1 MVYLPRPSANNR
13 PTPRLTLAGRS
24 KRGAVPLSTGHH
36 GVRTSLPEGGPPQT
50 KRCNAYGDPGPA
62 PPHRDKGRASG
73 RRRGPSGDRS
83 SRGSSSRPAAWGPF
97 AAAASAMAA
106 SRRAVPAR
114 SRCTQ
119 TDPPLCCCSSY
130 PPAVNASVDGI
141 VNTNGTR
148 TWYLQVEPLR
158 PSAPPLP
165 ASAATQAGA
174 SSDLSLLRLADAPP
188 DVCLVVGPE
197 NGATRSF
204 PVHASVLRSSPV
216 LQERLERGTGAEDCG
231 GGPGADGRPQ
241 GGAAVERNAV
251 TARDPMRTLRVV
263 WDNPNVF
270 EKMLLFLYNRD
281 VRLDCVPTALELLRL
296 SQAFV
301 VPGLFS
307 VCLRHVGDQVD
318 LHSALAVLTR
328 LCEVSGGG
336 GDGGSGG
343 GSAIVDS
350 QQNLLNETRARC
362 LEVVDRHAERLLADV
377 AFERLPHALVALV
390 LARDSL
396 WLRSE
401 LSAAE
406 GADRWATAECLRR
419 GQIAT
424 ASSKRVALGDAV
436 YLVRHF
442 RLGRDNFRRGPA
454 LLGDD
459 EAALVLDF
467 MDGKICEAQLTPNLR
482 ANLALRERLSLPPPT
497 LALPPSS
504 PPAECELR
512 AAPGQLRSQTMARTR
527 KSTSAKMR
535 KCAADILWTVVS
547 ILD

>member
-1 MVYLPRPSANNR
+1 M
-13 PTPRLTLAGRS
+13 
-24 KRGAVPLSTGHH
+24 
-36 GVRTSLPEGGPPQT
+36 
-50 KRCNAYGDPGPA
+50 
-62 PPHRDKGRASG
+62 
-73 RRRGPSGDRS
+73 
-83 SRGSSSRPAAWGPF
+83 
-97 AAAASAMAA
+97 
-106 SRRAVPAR
+106 
-114 SRCTQ
+114 
-119 TDPPLCCCSSY
+119 
-130 PPAVNASVDGI
+130 
-141 VNTNGTR
+141 
-148 TWYLQVEPLR
+148 
-158 PSAPPLP
+158 
-165 ASAATQAGA
+165 
-174 SSDLSLLRLADAPP
+174 
-188 DVCLVVGPE
+188 
-197 NGATRSF
+197 
-204 PVHASVLRSSPV
+204 
-216 LQERLERGTGAEDCG
+216 
-231 GGPGADGRPQ
+231 
-241 GGAAVERNAV
+241 ERNAV

-307 VCLRHVGDQVD
+307 VCLRYVGDQVD

-336 GDGGSGG
+336 GDGGNGG

>member
-1 MVYLPRPSANNR
+1 MN
-13 PTPRLTLAGRS
+13 TD
-24 KRGAVPLSTGHH
+24 
-36 GVRTSLPEGGPPQT
+36 GVRS
-50 KRCNAYGDPGPA
+50 
-62 PPHRDKGRASG
+62 
-73 RRRGPSGDRS
+73 
-83 SRGSSSRPAAWGPF
+83 WF
-97 AAAASAMAA
+97 
-106 SRRAVPAR
+106 
-114 SRCTQ
+114 
-119 TDPPLCCCSSY
+119 
-130 PPAVNASVDGI
+130 
-141 VNTNGTR
+141 
-148 TWYLQVEPLR
+148 LQVEPLR
-158 PSAPPLP
+158 PSAPPLQDSP
-165 ASAATQAGA
+165 ARHPGAA
-174 SSDLSLLRLADAPP
+174 SDLSLLRLADEPP

-204 PVHASVLRSSPV
+204 RAHASVLRASPV
-216 LQERLERGTGAEDCG
+216 LQERLERNVAPEDGGGGLGAESRPRGGTGGEG
-231 GGPGADGRPQ
+231 
-241 GGAAVERNAV
+241 NAV
-251 TARDPMRTLRVV
+251 TARECIRTLRVV
-263 WDNPNVF
+263 WDDPNVF

-307 VCLRHVGDQVD
+307 VCLRYVGEQVD

-336 GDGGSGG
+336 GDGGG

-390 LARDSL
+390 LGRDSL

-401 LSAAE
+401 MSAAE

-419 GQIAT
+419 GQIAN
-424 ASSKRVALGDAV
+424 ASSKRVALGDAA

-442 RLGRDNFRRGPA
+442 RLGRDDFRRGPA
-454 LLGDD
+454 LLGDA

-467 MDGKICEAQLTPNLR
+467 MDGKICAAQLTPNLR

-504 PPAECELR
+504 PPAECALR

>member
-1 MVYLPRPSANNR
+1 
-13 PTPRLTLAGRS
+13 
-24 KRGAVPLSTGHH
+24 
-36 GVRTSLPEGGPPQT
+36 
-50 KRCNAYGDPGPA
+50 
-62 PPHRDKGRASG
+62 
-73 RRRGPSGDRS
+73 
-83 SRGSSSRPAAWGPF
+83 
-97 AAAASAMAA
+97 MAA

-141 VNTNGTR
+141 VNTNGVR
-148 TWYLQVEPLR
+148 SWYLQVEPLR

-165 ASAATQAGA
+165 ASANNPAAA
-174 SSDLSLLRLADAPP
+174 SDLSLLRLADEPP
-188 DVCLVVGPE
+188 DVCLIVGPE

-204 PVHASVLRSSPV
+204 RVHASVLRSSPV
-216 LQERLERGTGAEDCG
+216 LEERLERNPATE
-231 GGPGADGRPQ
+231 DGRPR
-241 GGAAVERNAV
+241 GGTSGDGNAV
-251 TARDPMRTLRVV
+251 AARESMRTLRVV
-263 WDNPNVF
+263 WDDPNVF

-281 VRLDCVPTALELLRL
+281 VRLDCVPLALELLRL

-307 VCLRHVGDQVD
+307 VCLRYVGDQVD
-318 LHSALAVLTR
+318 LNSALAVLTR

-336 GDGGSGG
+336 GDGGGG
-343 GSAIVDS
+343 SSAIVDS

-401 LSAAE
+401 MSAAE
-406 GADRWATAECLRR
+406 GADRWAAAECLRR
-419 GQIAT
+419 GQVAN
-424 ASSKRVALGDAV
+424 ASSKRVALGDAA

-442 RLGRDNFRRGPA
+442 RLGRDDFRRGPA

-504 PPAECELR
+504 PPAECALR
-512 AAPGQLRSQTMARTR
+512 AAPGQLQSQTMARTR